1 MSKTSETGHA
11 KNMTNLGSMITS
23 IIAFGDKYN
32 PAKESIKL
40 ASLQT
45 LLSSTKESFNAY
57 YAAQSAYGKAV
68 DDRESAFEPLSKLIT
83 RVNNALKASD
93 TTTRNDDTIK
103 TIIRKLQGQRASTK
117 LTEEEQQAMGTEGTP
132 KRQISTA
139 QMSYDS
145 RLENLDKLIIHL
157 SDIGEYMPNEE
168 ELKVETLQTLSTKLK
183 EVNGAVVAAYI
194 ALERARADRNGI
206 LYQPLTGLV
215 DRAIDT
221 KSYIKSVYGTTS
233 PEYKQVGSIQFKTR
247 LIN

>member
-11 KNMTNLGSMITS
+11 KNMTNLESLITS
-23 IIAFGDKYN
+23 IHTFGDQYN

-57 YAAQSAYGKAV
+57 YVAQSAYGKAV

-93 TTTRNDDTIK
+93 SSMRYDETIK
-103 TIIRKLQGQRASTK
+103 TIIRKLQGKRASRK
-117 LTEEEQQAMGTEGTP
+117 LNDEEQQVMGTEGTP

-145 RLENLDKLIIHL
+145 RLENLEKLIIHL
-157 SDIGEYMPNEE
+157 GDIPEYMPNEE
-168 ELKVETLQTLSTKLK
+168 DLKVETLKTLSTKLK
-183 EVNGAVVAAYI
+183 NVNSAVVAAYI
-194 ALERARADRNGI
+194 ALERARADRNAI
-206 LYQPLTGLV
+206 LYEPLTGLV
-215 DRAIDT
+215 DRATDT

-233 PEYKQVGSIQFKTR
+233 PEYKQVSKLHFENRI
-247 LIN
+247 

>member
-11 KNMTNLGSMITS
+11 KNMANLESLITS
-23 IIAFGDKYN
+23 IIAFGEKYN

-40 ASLQT
+40 GALQT
-45 LLSSTKESFNAY
+45 LLTSTKESFNAY

-83 RVNNALKASD
+83 RVNHALKASD
-93 TTTRNDDTIK
+93 TTTRYDETIK

-132 KRQISTA
+132 KKQISTA

-157 SDIGEYMPNEE
+157 SDIAEYAPNEE
-168 ELKVETLQTLSTKLK
+168 ELKIETLKTLSTKLK
-183 EVNGAVVAAYI
+183 GVNSAVVSAFI
-194 ALERARADRNGI
+194 ALDKARAQRNGI

-215 DRAIDT
+215 DRAADT
-221 KSYIKSVYGTTS
+221 KSYLKSLFGTTS
-233 PEYKQVGSIQFKTR
+233 PEYKQVSKLYFENRI
-247 LIN
+247 